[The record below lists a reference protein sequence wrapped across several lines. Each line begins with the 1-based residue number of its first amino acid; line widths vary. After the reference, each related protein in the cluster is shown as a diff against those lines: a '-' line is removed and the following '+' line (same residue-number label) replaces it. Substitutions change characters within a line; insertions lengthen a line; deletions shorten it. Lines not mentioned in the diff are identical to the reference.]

1 MRILCLFSGGKDSS
15 YALHRMLMSG
25 FDVVA
30 LLTIRSRNPDSWL
43 YQVPGMEI
51 SHLFQRLTG
60 IPVEIF
66 DSPEDPEDEERE
78 LSRILGVLRSKYNLD
93 AVCSGAFLSD
103 YQRMRFTNAA
113 YENGLISYTPLWRKD
128 GRRYMEE
135 LAQQGFS
142 YILLS
147 YASAGFTPNL
157 LGKEVDG
164 PLLEKLLAISDR
176 WGSHPA
182 FEGGEAETLVI
193 KAPLYKGSLEIS
205 GGVEQEGEYNARFII
220 EEARIT

>member
-1 MRILCLFSGGKDSS
+1 MRVLCLFSGGKDSS
-15 YALHRMLMSG
+15 YALHRMLTSG

-30 LLTIRSRNPDSWL
+30 LLAIRSKNPDSWL
-43 YQVPGMEI
+43 YQTPGMEI
-51 SHLFQRLTG
+51 SHLFEELTG

-66 DSPEDPEDEERE
+66 DSPEGPDDEEGE
-78 LSRILGVLRSKYNLD
+78 LSRILGVLKAKFNLD

-103 YQRMRFTNAA
+103 YQRMRFTSAA
-113 YENGLISYTPLWRKD
+113 YDNGLISYTPLWRKD
-128 GRRYMEE
+128 GRRYMKE
-135 LAQQGFS
+135 LIEQGFS

-147 YASAGFTPNL
+147 YASAGFTPDL

-193 KAPLYKGSLEIS
+193 KAPLYKGSLDLS
-205 GGVEQEGEYNARFII
+205 GRVEREGEYNARFII